1 MALTADNFLQH
12 PAVLHVFPARPPSNV
27 KLLELLNLQSV
38 RHTRASRLLIC
49 EYKYKEKR
57 LKEEASLKSE
67 LHTADSHRNT
77 HPHISAKTNFIAK
90 FSHFNNIVTKMP
102 RIAVRRKV
110 ATPTGN
116 NNNDEDVEAPKRK
129 VQRVVFQMPLP
140 ERPHVV
146 GRALVCGQGDMG
158 QLGLGDDDTKFERKK
173 PTLVDAIGNVVD
185 VRAGGMHNLVLTNE
199 GVVYSF
205 GCNDEGALGRD
216 SSEDGSEFEPHKID
230 LPGKVLK
237 ISAGDSHSAS
247 LLEDGR
253 VFAWGSFRDSHGNM
267 GLTLEGNK
275 RLPIDVLPDTKC
287 CDIASGADHL
297 VILTCTGKVYTVG
310 CAEQGQLG
318 RVSLRSA
325 TGESRRGKTELLRP
339 GEVVIKRG
347 KPVESIWAT
356 NYCTFL
362 RESQTSKI
370 WAFGLNNY
378 KQLAY
383 AKDLPT
389 IINPV
394 DTKFDNVKQ
403 IAGGQH
409 HTLVLKNDGTCY
421 AIGRSDY
428 GRLGLGTLDGDI
440 KELQPVKG
448 LLGKFIVAV
457 SCGEAQSFALTDD
470 GKLYSWGMGS
480 NYQLGTGSDDD
491 ALEPVQIVSK
501 QTEGKRIIAVSS
513 GGQHSIFLV
522 EDEIQSV
529 SVKPSKMD
537 LQKTASTKKIAAAVV
552 LKDQDA
558 KIKTTSEQ
566 KESSDDTE
574 KPKTNGD
581 ANAAELQEDIAM
593 KPEEEQEQK
602 TAENSEN
609 GKGVAKRGR
618 KKK

>member
-1 MALTADNFLQH
+1 
-12 PAVLHVFPARPPSNV
+12 
-27 KLLELLNLQSV
+27 
-38 RHTRASRLLIC
+38 
-49 EYKYKEKR
+49 
-57 LKEEASLKSE
+57 
-67 LHTADSHRNT
+67 
-77 HPHISAKTNFIAK
+77 
-90 FSHFNNIVTKMP
+90 MP
-102 RIAVRRKV
+102 RMAVRRK
-110 ATPTGN
+110 ASTPSNNTN
-116 NNNDEDVEAPKRK
+116 NNNEEVDAPKRK
-129 VQRVVFQMPLP
+129 LLRVAFQLPLP
-140 ERPHVV
+140 ERPNVV

-158 QLGLGDDDTKFERKK
+158 QLGLGDDESKFERKR
-173 PTLVDAIGNVVD
+173 PALVDSIENVVD
-185 VRAGGMHNLVLTNE
+185 VRAGGMHNLVLTHE
-199 GVVYSF
+199 GIVYSF

-216 SSEDGSEFEPHKID
+216 SSEDGSEFEPHPVE

-297 VILTCTGKVYTVG
+297 VILTCGGKVYTVG
-310 CAEQGQLG
+310 CGEQGQLG

-339 GEVVIKRG
+339 GEVAIKRG
-347 KPVESIWAT
+347 KPVDAIWAT

-362 RESQTSKI
+362 RESQTGKI

-383 AKDLPT
+383 AKELAT

-394 DTKFDNVKQ
+394 DTKFQNVKQ

-409 HTLVLKNDGTCY
+409 HTLVLKNDGSCY
-421 AIGRSDY
+421 SIGRSDY
-428 GRLGLGTLDGDI
+428 GRLGLGTVNGDV
-440 KELQPVKG
+440 KELQSIKG
-448 LLGKFIVAV
+448 LKGLFVVGV

-491 ALEPVQIVSK
+491 ALEPIQIISK
-501 QTEGKRIIAVSS
+501 QTEGKRIIRVSS

-522 EDEIQSV
+522 QSEVQPKPQSKTELGKSAQVKKASVTAVKEKETKPKPIDE
-529 SVKPSKMD
+529 K
-537 LQKTASTKKIAAAVV
+537 QKSTEA
-552 LKDQDA
+552 KD
-558 KIKTTSEQ
+558 T
-566 KESSDDTE
+566 
-574 KPKTNGD
+574 PKTNGD
-581 ANAAELQEDIAM
+581 SNL
-593 KPEEEQEQK
+593 EEMDDDDSKKLEKQP
-602 TAENSEN
+602 AENNET
-609 GKGVAKRGR
+609 GKDAAKRGR

>member
-1 MALTADNFLQH
+1 
-12 PAVLHVFPARPPSNV
+12 
-27 KLLELLNLQSV
+27 
-38 RHTRASRLLIC
+38 
-49 EYKYKEKR
+49 
-57 LKEEASLKSE
+57 
-67 LHTADSHRNT
+67 
-77 HPHISAKTNFIAK
+77 
-90 FSHFNNIVTKMP
+90 MP
-102 RIAVRRKV
+102 RIAVRRK
-110 ATPTGN
+110 ASTPIGN
-116 NNNDEDVEAPKRK
+116 NNNEELDVPKRK
-129 VQRVVFQMPLP
+129 IQRTAYQLPLP
-140 ERPHVV
+140 ERPNVV

-158 QLGLGDDDTKFERKK
+158 QLGLGDDESKFERKR
-173 PTLVDAIGNVVD
+173 PALVDSIENVVD
-185 VRAGGMHNLVLTNE
+185 VRAGGMHNLVLTLD
-199 GVVYSF
+199 GTVYSF

-216 SSEDGSEFEPHKID
+216 SSEDGSEFEPHPIE

-237 ISAGDSHSAS
+237 ISTGDSHSAS

-275 RLPIDVLPDTKC
+275 RLPINVLPDVIC

-297 VILTCTGKVYTVG
+297 VILTCSGKVFTVG

-347 KPVESIWAT
+347 KPVEGIWAT

-362 RESQTSKI
+362 RESQTGKI

-383 AKDLPT
+383 AKDLAT

-394 DTKFDNVKQ
+394 DTKFENVKQ

-409 HTLVLKNDGTCY
+409 HTLVLKNDGSCY
-421 AIGRSDY
+421 AVGRSDY
-428 GRLGLGTLDGDI
+428 GRLGLGTLNGDI
-440 KELQPVKG
+440 TELQSIKG
-448 LLGKFIVAV
+448 LSDKFVVCV

-470 GKLYSWGMGS
+470 GELFSWGMGS

-491 ALEPVQIVSK
+491 ALEPVQIISK
-501 QTEGKRIIAVSS
+501 QTEGKRIIRVSS

-522 EDEIQSV
+522 ENEVQPAKADKIG
-529 SVKPSKMD
+529 KAT
-537 LQKTASTKKIAAAVV
+537 LTKKASSVVAVKEKETKQKYTIEEHQTADSTEDIETNGDV
-552 LKDQDA
+552 KMEETNA
-558 KIKTTSEQ
+558 ENTKEVEQ
-566 KESSDDTE
+566 KET
-574 KPKTNGD
+574 
-581 ANAAELQEDIAM
+581 AARNEI
-593 KPEEEQEQK
+593 
-602 TAENSEN
+602 